1 LKTISLENTPSDVGR
16 IPGNSA
22 IWVGLF
28 AELTE
33 FGLMFFVYFVLR
45 AHNPEAFREGVHKLS
60 TLAGVGNTLIMI
72 TSSFF
77 IVLAVHAIRADKT
90 KVCFRWLTAA
100 LVTGLGYP
108 VVKFFEVSWNFENG
122 VTGNGDPFILA
133 YYYLTI
139 NHLVHISWGLLGL
152 LLVMFNTR
160 MNAYS
165 SKSYGGLEAFAC
177 YWHVTDLIWLII
189 FPLIYVF

>member
-1 LKTISLENTPSDVGR
+1 MKVISLENTPSESRR
-16 IPGNSA
+16 IPGNNA

-33 FGLMFFVYFVLR
+33 FALMFFVYFVLR
-45 AHNPEAFREGVHKLS
+45 AHYPEAFRAGVHKLS
-60 TLAGVGNTLIMI
+60 TAAGVGNTLILV

-77 IVLAVHAIRADKT
+77 IVQAVFAIRADKI
-90 KVCFRWLTAA
+90 KVCFRWLVAA
-100 LVTGLGYP
+100 LVTGVGYP
-108 VVKFFEVSWNFENG
+108 IIKYFEVTWNLEQG
-122 VTGNGDPFILA
+122 LTGNGDPFILA

-152 LLVMFNTR
+152 LLVMFRTR

-165 SKSYGGLEAFAC
+165 SKNYGGLEAFAC
-177 YWHVTDLIWLII
+177 YWHITDLIWLII
-189 FPLIYVF
+189 FPLFYIY